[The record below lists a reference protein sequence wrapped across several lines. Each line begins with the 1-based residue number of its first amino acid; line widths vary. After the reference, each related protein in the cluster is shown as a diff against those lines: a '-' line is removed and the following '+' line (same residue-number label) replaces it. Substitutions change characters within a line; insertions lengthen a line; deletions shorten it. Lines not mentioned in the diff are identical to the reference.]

1 MRKRTLGLVSAML
14 ISLVTGPAIAETG
27 TEWMTGYDAFKTLQ
41 SMESKGLMPVS
52 ITCRDSNKRGL
63 DVGETEY
70 KVKFVKNSNDV
81 HYYWAVG
88 SEYGRMNLQATKEGH
103 RRVSFAQ
110 YVRMKS
116 GLTVRCA
123 IWHKP

>member
-1 MRKRTLGLVSAML
+1 MASAVLILLVA
-14 ISLVTGPAIAETG
+14 GAAIAQTG
-27 TEWMTGYDAFKTLQ
+27 SEWMTGYEAFKTLRA
-41 SMESKGLMPVS
+41 MESKGFMPVS

-70 KVKFVKNSNDV
+70 KVKFVKNSNGV

-88 SEYGRMNLQATKEGH
+88 SEYGRINLKATKEGH

-110 YVRMKS
+110 YLRKKS